1 MSVLLKKIEDTF
13 FRPEREYLR
22 DLYLLIALALL
33 GYFVR
38 LWMALTT
45 FGVVFPDEFMY
56 IEVAHDMKYGFGI
69 IPWELQ
75 VPNPGEDGAA
85 KSYFYVLVYFLIME
99 FTDFMGWNYFTVT
112 LPLIRLFDMTISALV
127 VPTLY
132 LMAKELTDS
141 RPVAIIATFFATF
154 YYFLVKLSLHSFTD
168 NLSTPFIY
176 FFVFI
181 VIYLQKKDLK
191 SRSLNHYI
199 LAFIGGLS
207 FGIAF
212 MIRSFSI
219 GAPLPILLLRF
230 HWKDVKIYGSSALG
244 LLLLVFFQGM
254 LDLYY
259 YGQFLISPYNLFKYN
274 IIDDKARIHGS
285 APWGWYFERLFTE
298 SPLLLTFTIL
308 FVAFL
313 CLEARA
319 LFISAVEGKIQ
330 QNSIK
335 KRIKEFLQQ
344 VHLVLWVFSYIFIY
358 SFQAHKQ
365 LRFIYPV
372 IPVFIICFAWG
383 VWRAAND
390 IPEWLLQGLN
400 TLEQYQLKFNFHRHR
415 NLLRSLA
422 FLIIIAI
429 SLNAFYF
436 LNLYE
441 SNRMDW
447 NYNGDVVKS
456 MEFVGQ
462 QDSVTGV
469 IVLAQFGY
477 TGTYTHLHR
486 NVSLLHLGG
495 DINFYPTRYSTGYN
509 WLICPKYRYYLDEGL
524 QARLNSSSFEF
535 VITIDEL
542 CDVYHRP
549 S

>member
-1 MSVLLKKIEDTF
+1 MSVLVKRIQEIF
-13 FRPEREYLR
+13 FNPKQEYLR
-22 DLYLLIALALL
+22 DLYILIALTLF

-69 IPWELQ
+69 IPWELR

-85 KSYFYVLVYFLIME
+85 KSYFYVLVYFFIME

-112 LPLIRLFDMTISALV
+112 LPLIRLFDMTISALII
-127 VPTLY
+127 PTLY

-141 RPVAIIATFFATF
+141 RPAAIIATFFATF

-191 SRSLNHYI
+191 SRSSNHYI

-207 FGIAF
+207 FGIGF
-212 MIRSFSI
+212 IIRSFSI
-219 GAPLPILLLRF
+219 GTPLPILLLRF
-230 HWKDVKIYGSSALG
+230 RWKDVKIYGSAALG
-244 LLLLVFFQGM
+244 LLLLVFFQGV
-254 LDLYY
+254 LDLVY

-274 IIDDKARIHGS
+274 VIDDKGRIHGS
-285 APWGWYFERLFTE
+285 APWGWYFQQLFAGE
-298 SPLLLTFTIL
+298 PLLFAFTIL
-308 FVAFL
+308 FAAVL
-313 CLEARA
+313 CLEVRA
-319 LFISAVEGKIQ
+319 LYISAIEGKSQ
-330 QNSIK
+330 QNTIE
-335 KRIKEFLQQ
+335 KRRKEFFQQ
-344 VHLVLWVFSYIFIY
+344 IHLVLWIFAYIFIY
-358 SFQAHKQ
+358 SFQANKQ

-372 IPVFIICFAWG
+372 ISVFFICFAWG

-400 TLEQYQLKFNFHRHR
+400 TLEQYQLKFQFHRHK
-415 NLLRSLA
+415 NLLRRLT
-422 FLIIIAI
+422 FLIILAA

-436 LNLYE
+436 LNRY
-441 SNRMDW
+441 SSDRMDW
-447 NYNGDVVKS
+447 NFNGDVVRS

-462 QDSVTGV
+462 QESVTGV
-469 IVLAQFGY
+469 IILAQFGY

-486 NVSLLHLGG
+486 NVSMIHLEI
-495 DINFYPTRYSTGYN
+495 DFYPTSYSTIYN
-509 WLICPKYRYYLDEGL
+509 WLICPKHQYTLDAEL
-524 QARLNSSSFEF
+524 QERLNNSSFEL
-535 VITIDEL
+535 VKTIDEK
-542 CDVYHRP
+542 CDIYHRP
-549 S
+549 N